1 MTLIDCFTQREI
13 FHQPRMWMETYD
25 VVFSK
30 RNEIRRFLEINK
42 IEKDTEIVLTGA
54 GTSAF
59 IADTAV
65 CLFERSGYRNARSI
79 STTDIVSAPEF
90 FLTPGKKLFIS
101 FGRSGDSPES
111 VAAYKI
117 ARELC
122 NGASHLIITCNP
134 QGYLAR
140 TADKDLDYVIVL
152 PEGTNDRSLAM
163 TSSFSSMLV
172 ASLLCMNLDN
182 IEAER
187 VKLQAAADFAECFLS
202 DEALSQIKSLTS
214 RKISRAVFL
223 GSGALKGVAC
233 ECHLKLQE
241 LTDGQLMCS
250 FDSFMGLRHGPKA
263 VINDETLVVYLLSED
278 PYTRRYE
285 LDLVEQVG
293 LQHNPAGQVIVS
305 TVPSGY
311 KGKGI
316 DFEISAEPS
325 DALLAGDYKYV
336 PYVMI
341 GQILGYFFS
350 LSKGLNPDTPSI
362 SGTISRVVSGVK
374 IYDYQR

>member
-1 MTLIDCFTQREI
+1 
-13 FHQPRMWMETYD
+13 MWMETYEI
-25 VVFSK
+25 VSSK
-30 RNEIRRFLEINK
+30 RNEIHSFLVHNQIK
-42 IEKDTEIVLTGA
+42 KDTEIVLTGA

-59 IADTAV
+59 IADTAA
-65 CLFERSGYRNARSI
+65 CLFTRSGYRNARSI

-111 VAAYKI
+111 VAAYNI

-122 NGASHLIITCNP
+122 EGASHLIITCNP
-134 QGYLAR
+134 DGYLAR
-140 TADKDLDYVIVL
+140 TADKNLDHVIVL
-152 PEGTNDRSLAM
+152 PEGTNDKSLAM

-172 ASLLCMNLDN
+172 ASLLCMNLDS
-182 IEAER
+182 IDEEKA
-187 VKLQAAADFAECFLS
+187 KLQAAAEFAQRFLA
-202 DEALSQIKSLTS
+202 DDVLEQIQSLTS

-241 LTDGQLMCS
+241 LTDGRLMCS

-263 VINDETLVVYLLSED
+263 VVNDETLVVYLLSED

-293 LQHNPAGQVIVS
+293 LQHNPAGQIIVS

-311 KGKGI
+311 DGKGI
-316 DFEISAEPS
+316 DFEIDAKPS
-325 DALLAGDYKYV
+325 EALLSGDYKYV
-336 PYVMI
+336 SYVLI
-341 GQILGYFFS
+341 GQLLGYFFS
-350 LSKGLNPDTPSI
+350 LSNGLNPDTPSV

-374 IYDYQR
+374 IYDYKR